1 MMQVRVRPF
10 LSGNSIDSA
19 AGACIEVSGSEPL
32 RATDPE
38 AVGRWLDTLP
48 STFLLDQEQLAGSV
62 VVGFGTLLQA
72 ISEQARLDSTAQVR
86 ALRQASSSWL
96 FWLPIDDP
104 QAAQLAADLAL
115 LGIQASQEQPP
126 DPVRSARLWSRFE
139 ARAWNQTHRHL
150 ALAAARLGVP
160 ARLLDCG
167 HQRCLV
173 LGHGAHQRR
182 VLETVTDRTPLMA
195 RLATDKAGL
204 HQLLAQ
210 RGVPLPHQ
218 RLVTTCDQALQAAEA
233 IGWPVVLKPAR
244 GGKGRG
250 VWVGLN
256 DQEAVR
262 DAWHKTDGLRDGTA
276 WLLQQHLVG
285 HDHRLLVVN
294 GSLMAA
300 ARRQPASLVSDG
312 AGTLADQ
319 IARFNQSPDRGKAY
333 ERLKNRVPVDGC
345 LEAQLSLQ
353 GWTLTSV
360 PPKGERIRL
369 SGAANLSQGGDAT
382 DCLESVHP
390 DNRRLAED
398 VATLIG
404 ADVVG
409 LDVIS
414 SDLSVS
420 WHNGGTWLLEANLS
434 PGLRPHLLADPS
446 SDLCERLIQT
456 WCGSHP
462 RQSRVPVA
470 LVTGSIG
477 KTTTARVL
485 AHLLSHS
492 VGRVGL
498 ACSTG
503 LELNADVLMEGDCSG
518 GGAAAHLLTDP
529 RVEVLVA
536 EMARG
541 NLSQRGLGLDAVDGA
556 IVTGV
561 GDNHVGFDGI
571 PTRDA
576 MARLKSKVAEA
587 AQSLVVLNADDP
599 LVLAMAQGR
608 PIQSVAFV
616 SRDPGSEVLNRHR
629 QAKGLV
635 ASYDT
640 SADGLIRVQR
650 GDTVLLQMRWS
661 EIPAS
666 QGGAVLALA
675 PAAASA
681 ALLALGLGGDI
692 ATLRE
697 AFLTFGHRPA
707 HRAGRFEV
715 LKQHPFE
722 LVLTWADGAEAMAS
736 VAEYVRR
743 RVQTNPSRRSLLLVS
758 APDKRSDA
766 YLRAVGASTLGFDQ
780 VFCAARSERDARAV
794 EEVPQLLAEG
804 VRSIGSDR
812 PNPLVMADELDAVKP
827 FLKALRPGD
836 LAVVSTFE
844 TQAMRQRLHDVGCSL
859 QP

>member
-62 VVGFGTLLQA
+62 VEGFGTLLQA

-126 DPVRSARLWSRFE
+126 DP
-139 ARAWNQTHRHL
+139 
-150 ALAAARLGVP
+150 
-160 ARLLDCG
+160 
-167 HQRCLV
+167 
-173 LGHGAHQRR
+173 
-182 VLETVTDRTPLMA
+182 DRTPLMA

-262 DAWHKTDGLRDGTA
+262 DAWHKTDGRRDGAA

-312 AGTLADQ
+312 VGILADQ

-333 ERLKNRVPVDGC
+333 ERLKNRVPVDGR

-518 GGAAAHLLTDP
+518 GGAADHLLTDP

-536 EMARG
+536 EMAR
-541 NLSQRGLGLDAVDGA
+541 
-556 IVTGV
+556 
-561 GDNHVGFDGI
+561 
-571 PTRDA
+571 
-576 MARLKSKVAEA
+576 LKSKVAAA

-629 QAKGLV
+629 QANGLV

-812 PNPLVMADELDAVKP
+812 PNPLVMADELDAVEP
-827 FLKALRPGD
+827 FLKALLAGD

-844 TQAMRQRLHDVGCSL
+844 TQAMRQRLHDVCSSVK
-859 QP
+859 P

>member
-62 VVGFGTLLQA
+62 VEGFGTLLQA

-139 ARAWNQTHRHL
+139 ARAWNQTHRH
-150 ALAAARLGVP
+150 
-160 ARLLDCG
+160 
-167 HQRCLV
+167 
-173 LGHGAHQRR
+173 
-182 VLETVTDRTPLMA
+182 
-195 RLATDKAGL
+195 
-204 HQLLAQ
+204 
-210 RGVPLPHQ
+210 
-218 RLVTTCDQALQAAEA
+218 
-233 IGWPVVLKPAR
+233 
-244 GGKGRG
+244 
-250 VWVGLN
+250 
-256 DQEAVR
+256 
-262 DAWHKTDGLRDGTA
+262 
-276 WLLQQHLVG
+276 
-285 HDHRLLVVN
+285 
-294 GSLMAA
+294 
-300 ARRQPASLVSDG
+300 
-312 AGTLADQ
+312 
-319 IARFNQSPDRGKAY
+319 
-333 ERLKNRVPVDGC
+333 
-345 LEAQLSLQ
+345 
-353 GWTLTSV
+353 
-360 PPKGERIRL
+360 
-369 SGAANLSQGGDAT
+369 
-382 DCLESVHP
+382 
-390 DNRRLAED
+390 
-398 VATLIG
+398 
-404 ADVVG
+404 
-409 LDVIS
+409 
-414 SDLSVS
+414 
-420 WHNGGTWLLEANLS
+420 
-434 PGLRPHLLADPS
+434 
-446 SDLCERLIQT
+446 
-456 WCGSHP
+456 
-462 RQSRVPVA
+462 
-470 LVTGSIG
+470 
-477 KTTTARVL
+477 
-485 AHLLSHS
+485 
-492 VGRVGL
+492 
-498 ACSTG
+498 
-503 LELNADVLMEGDCSG
+503 
-518 GGAAAHLLTDP
+518 
-529 RVEVLVA
+529 
-536 EMARG
+536 
-541 NLSQRGLGLDAVDGA
+541 
-556 IVTGV
+556 
-561 GDNHVGFDGI
+561 
-571 PTRDA
+571 
-576 MARLKSKVAEA
+576 
-587 AQSLVVLNADDP
+587 
-599 LVLAMAQGR
+599 
-608 PIQSVAFV
+608 
-616 SRDPGSEVLNRHR
+616 
-629 QAKGLV
+629 
-635 ASYDT
+635 
-640 SADGLIRVQR
+640 
-650 GDTVLLQMRWS
+650 
-661 EIPAS
+661 
-666 QGGAVLALA
+666 LALA

-758 APDKRSDA
+758 APDQRSDA